1 MLKFLK
7 ILYLCNSASSAL
19 SYNVIQYKRGVWIL
33 CTIYCIYNKVYLA
46 EDQTYTRTVAIFYNR
61 NRLGFHVE
69 ISIFWG
75 ERKVLHAQVTASAKY
90 PRSGRLRLRNTGQS
104 MCIIHRR
111 RIQKQRQRSSRLF
124 GGQDLSKSLPR

>member
-19 SYNVIQYKRGVWIL
+19 FYNVI
-33 CTIYCIYNKVYLA
+33 IYCIYNKVYLA

-69 ISIFWG
+69 ISIFLG
-75 ERKVLHAQVTASAKY
+75 ES
-90 PRSGRLRLRNTGQS
+90 
-104 MCIIHRR
+104 
-111 RIQKQRQRSSRLF
+111 
-124 GGQDLSKSLPR
+124 